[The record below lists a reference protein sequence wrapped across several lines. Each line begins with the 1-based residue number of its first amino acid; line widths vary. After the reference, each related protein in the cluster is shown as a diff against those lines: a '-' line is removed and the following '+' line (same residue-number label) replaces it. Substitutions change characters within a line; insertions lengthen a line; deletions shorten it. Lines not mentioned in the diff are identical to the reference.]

1 MYETLAARGIALS
14 PKPFALGLRVEHP
27 QALIDNIQYGQE
39 YAAGQLSWHYHE
51 FSNSIDVMLLPPQ
64 LQQVHQS
71 VMLLPAQL
79 QQIHQC
85 VMRLP
90 TQLQQMGQC
99 VLLCSASVLHAGISS
114 PQICTSGK
122 LFMSQLGKCYS
133 ARLPRYLT
141 PIEPGLTICCKLCT
155 SGSPVNIY

>member
-51 FSNSIDVMLLPPQ
+51 FSNSINVMLLPPQ

-90 TQLQQMGQC
+90 ARLHQMDQCVMRLPTRLQQMDQC
-99 VLLCSASVLHAGISS
+99 ALLCSA
-114 PQICTSGK
+114 
-122 LFMSQLGKCYS
+122 
-133 ARLPRYLT
+133 
-141 PIEPGLTICCKLCT
+141 
-155 SGSPVNIY
+155 